1 VSTSSGQRERDHS
14 VRRVGLVSLSVNSL
28 LVLLKG
34 AAGVIYGSRALTAD
48 AVHSLSDLSTDLAI
62 VIGSR
67 FWSRPADDTHPMG
80 HSGIETAVAMFTGLM
95 LITAGAGIGYDS
107 LRSLGE
113 AGNAVAPGPAAIA
126 AAVVSVVFKE
136 ILYRW
141 TIRKSRETRSAAL
154 AANAKHNRSDALSS
168 IPVLVALA
176 MSALSPDLAFID
188 GVAGAVVSVFVV
200 ISGIGVLK
208 PCVAQLVNTSPSL
221 ELVERIRDAALA
233 TDGVTSVHRL
243 RARMQ
248 AGGVFVDLH
257 VQVEGKIQ
265 IERAFLTGKKV
276 EEAIL
281 ALDPSIMDVMAR
293 VEPWAPCGDADRCYH
308 GI

>member
-1 VSTSSGQRERDHS
+1 MNTSPGQRERDNS
-14 VRRVGLVSLSVNSL
+14 VRRTGLVSLTVNIL

-34 AAGVIYGSRALTAD
+34 AAGMVYGSRALIAD

-67 FWSRPADDTHPMG
+67 FWSRPADDSHPMG
-80 HSGIETAVAMFTGLM
+80 HSGIETAVAMFTGFM
-95 LITAGAGIGYDS
+95 LVAAGAGIGYDS
-107 LRSLGE
+107 LKSLGE
-113 AGNAVAPGPAAIA
+113 AGRAAAPGAAAIA
-126 AAVVSVVFKE
+126 AAAVSVVSKE
-136 ILYRW
+136 ILFHW
-141 TIRKSRETRSAAL
+141 TVRRSRETRSAAL
-154 AANAKHNRSDALSS
+154 AANAKHNRSDAMSS
-168 IPVLVALA
+168 IPVLAAVG

-208 PCVAQLVNTSPSL
+208 PCLAQLVNTSPSA
-221 ELVERIRDAALA
+221 ELVERIRETALA
-233 TDGVTSVHRL
+233 TEGVTSIHRL

-257 VQVEGKIQ
+257 VQVEGRIQ
-265 IERAFLTGKKV
+265 IERAFLTGRKV

-293 VEPWAPCGDADRCYH
+293 VEPWAPCGDADRCLH
-308 GI
+308 DI